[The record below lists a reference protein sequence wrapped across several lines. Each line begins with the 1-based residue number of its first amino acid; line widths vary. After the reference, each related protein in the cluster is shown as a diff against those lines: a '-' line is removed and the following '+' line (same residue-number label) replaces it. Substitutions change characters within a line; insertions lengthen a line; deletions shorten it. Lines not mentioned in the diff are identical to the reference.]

1 MSAASAPASDG
12 SSVRSR
18 LARRVEAWP
27 PEPRRSCSA
36 RPTRS
41 AGSARA
47 KLWSGLLLLS
57 VFSTPGCYLSHVT
70 AGQARLLSARE
81 PIEDLLADPSTPDPL
96 RARLR
101 LVQEARSY
109 ARELGLEV
117 GGQYTSY
124 VPWPGDRVVTIV
136 VTTRPGEVEPAGFWF
151 PIVGRLPYK
160 GFFDRER
167 AATET
172 ERLRGEGLDVC
183 EAGVAAYSTL
193 GWLDDPVTAPM
204 LRQDDGSLVET
215 ILHELVHATVY
226 LPNHAAFN
234 EGVASFVGQ
243 EASVRFYAESQGAGA
258 ARRERARVEGQQR
271 LAAHLMD
278 LRERVANLYAA
289 TPPGPERDAERAR
302 LERQARAAIA
312 GDDFT
317 RGDAAALAD
326 SLRLNDACLALAG
339 TYSADLPRYAEKLA
353 AEGGDLRA
361 FVIRLRKIADA
372 PDPREALLAP

>member
-1 MSAASAPASDG
+1 MQ
-12 SSVRSR
+12 
-18 LARRVEAWP
+18 
-27 PEPRRSCSA
+27 
-36 RPTRS
+36 T
-41 AGSARA
+41 
-47 KLWSGLLLLS
+47 KLWSGLLLLTALA
-57 VFSTPGCYLSHVT
+57 TPGCYLSHIT

-81 PIEDLLADPSTPDPL
+81 PIEDLLADPSTPDAL
-96 RARLR
+96 RSRLT

-109 ARELGLEV
+109 ALDLGLEV

-136 VTTRPGEVEPAGFWF
+136 VMTRPGEVVPAGFWF

-160 GFFDRER
+160 GYFDRER
-167 AATET
+167 AAAEA
-172 ERLRGEGLDVC
+172 ERLRGQGLDVC
-183 EAGVAAYSTL
+183 EVGVAAYSTL

-226 LPNHAAFN
+226 LPDHADFN

-243 EASVRFYAESQGAGA
+243 EASVRFYESSRGAEAG
-258 ARRERARVEGQQR
+258 RRERQRVEEQQR
-271 LAAHLMD
+271 LAAHLMR
-278 LRERVANLYAA
+278 LRERITELYAT
-289 TPPGPERDAERAR
+289 TPPSPERDAERAR
-302 LERQARAAIA
+302 REQQARTAIA
-312 GDDFT
+312 ADTFSG
-317 RGDAAALAD
+317 RDAAALAD

-361 FVIRLRKIADA
+361 FVARLREISDA
-372 PDPREALLAP
+372 PDPRDALLAP